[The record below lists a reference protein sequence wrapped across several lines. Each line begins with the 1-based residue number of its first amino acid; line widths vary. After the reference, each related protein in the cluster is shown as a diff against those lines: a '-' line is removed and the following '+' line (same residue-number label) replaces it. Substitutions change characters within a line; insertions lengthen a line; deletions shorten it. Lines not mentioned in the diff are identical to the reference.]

1 MVRVSCVIPAY
12 NESATVAD
20 VVRAARACPKVGEII
35 VVADGC
41 TDETPH
47 RAAGAGADRVLRL
60 PRNLGKGGAVLAGAR
75 AASGDVILLLDADL
89 CGLTPGHL
97 AHLLQPVLAG
107 RAEMAVAVFADDYW
121 HGVMRPL
128 SGQRAVRRDLLADP
142 QLAKTGFGFEVALDR
157 LVKTRRARTAHAIW
171 RGVSHRRK
179 LRKYGMMRGT
189 RLRLR
194 ASSDLVRQVRVP
206 RSSRPGGRRRR
217 TRMEA
222 LLLAVIVLA
231 VVARPLFFAHPSVAA
246 ALTMPVLPPPGPG
259 DRVLVVV
266 AHPDDEVIGAGGLIA
281 AARRHGVPVSVL
293 VVTNGDSNRVS
304 AVLVGRRLPPRPAAF
319 IREGR
324 LRQQETMEG
333 LRRLGVAPA
342 DIFFLGFPD
351 RQLDAVLHS
360 ALEPVLSRY
369 TGLRAADYPGVVDPG
384 APYTRAA
391 LEDLVRTTVARVH
404 PTLIITHSPQDRH
417 ADHVAVARVV
427 DAVRGATP
435 VYAFVVHAP
444 GFPRPLRTSL
454 HDPLLPPPAIA
465 LPPHWTWMRF
475 ELSSDDERAKRIA
488 VGAHRSQLAT
498 PYLRLLLASFV
509 RTNEVFA
516 VPDAGAEAAR
526 MR

>member
-12 NESATVAD
+12 NESATVAG
-20 VVRAARACPKVGEII
+20 VVRAVRACPQVGEII

-41 TDETPH
+41 TDETS
-47 RAAGAGADRVLRL
+47 RLAADAGADRVLRL

-89 CGLTPGHL
+89 VGLTPGQL
-97 AHLLQPVLAG
+97 AQLLRPVLAG

-157 LVKTRRARTAHAIW
+157 LVKARTARTAHVTW

-179 LRKYGMMRGT
+179 SRKYGMARGL

-194 ASSDLVRQVRVP
+194 ASSDLMRQVRVP
-206 RSSRPGGRRRR
+206 RSSRPVSPRRR

-222 LLLAVIVLA
+222 LVLALIVLA
-231 VVARPLFFAHPSVAA
+231 AVARPLFFAHPSQAA
-246 ALTMPVLPPPGPG
+246 ALTMPALAPPGPG

-266 AHPDDEVIGAGGLIA
+266 AHPDDEVIAAGGLIA

-324 LRQQETMEG
+324 LREQETLEG
-333 LRRLGVAPA
+333 LRRLGVPPA
-342 DIFFLGFPD
+342 DVFFLGFPD

-360 ALEPVLSRY
+360 PLEPIVSRY

-391 LEDLVRTTVARVH
+391 LVELVRTIVARVH

-417 ADHVAVARVV
+417 ADHVAVARLV
-427 DAVRGATP
+427 DVVRGSIP
-435 VYAFVVHAP
+435 VYTFVVHAS

-454 HDPLLPPPAIA
+454 HDPLLPPPEIS

-498 PYLRLLLASFV
+498 PYLRLLLVSFV

-516 VPDAGAEAAR
+516 VPDAETAR
-526 MR
+526 TR